1 MNDEMDEIWELYADD
16 GAQALDAMEEALEAL
31 QDGEGDPKDHIGAL
45 FRAVH
50 TFKGNSRV
58 LGLAT
63 VESRAHVGEDLIGL
77 VRDQGVPLN
86 DEILDILMLTGDT
99 LRGML
104 DLPDLFDDIKA
115 ASNQAALFRASEIED
130 DVKN

>member
-99 LRGML
+99 LRGHAGRNRCH
-104 DLPDLFDDIKA
+104 PRRRRVRSFGKTA
-115 ASNQAALFRASEIED
+115 
-130 DVKN
+130 